1 MVKEEA
7 RSIEIARI
15 VIDVNRYD
23 EQDGAI
29 TIIPAIGDALVFD
42 KLNVSDLIKACADM
56 AASKEEGMSTSI
68 IEEKPQ
74 EVEVIEAPAEPA
86 TEVAEEVAVET
97 SPAEDTAPAE
107 DVIEDEPIVDLDEEA
122 EAPEATEAE

>member
-1 MVKEEA
+1 MKAIALNIPEKMVKEEA

-23 EQDGAI
+23 EEDGAL
-29 TIIPAIGDALVFD
+29 TIIPSIGDALVFD

-74 EVEVIEAPAEPA
+74 EE
-86 TEVAEEVAVET
+86 AVET
-97 SPAEDTAPAE
+97 AET
-107 DVIEDEPIVDLDEEA
+107 VIEPVEEGVEEEPIVEVAEEA
-122 EAPEATEAE
+122 EAPESVEAE